1 MGTEFNPFSWS
12 EWTALLILAVAIAAA
27 ALFMALRQRRVS
39 NVPLAFALTALVFGL
54 VTVRTARFTEYFV
67 PFSAM
72 AFALALHTFRKPL
85 FRFAPIALLVI
96 ALAYQG
102 AESAALL
109 ARLREWPNRIPSY
122 VAKVM
127 RAGIPVGAQ
136 VFTCEWGLTGNLM
149 LALPDRRFLV
159 ALDPTLFQAKDP
171 DLYKLWYAMT
181 RRPPRDVAQIVRERF
196 GARYVACFYDEQFR
210 EFNER
215 LASEPG
221 VRTLLVSDDWN
232 VYDLGGISTEKRLE
246 KR

>member
-1 MGTEFNPFSWS
+1 
-12 EWTALLILAVAIAAA
+12 
-27 ALFMALRQRRVS
+27 
-39 NVPLAFALTALVFGL
+39 
-54 VTVRTARFTEYFV
+54 
-67 PFSAM
+67 
-72 AFALALHTFRKPL
+72 
-85 FRFAPIALLVI
+85 
-96 ALAYQG
+96 
-102 AESAALL
+102 
-109 ARLREWPNRIPSY
+109 
-122 VAKVM
+122 M